1 MLKSRRLIVIPFLV
15 LFAAQCVTEEPIRDD
30 ITVQEMTS
38 PVADGSRYPYLHH
51 SSESTAMSWLQKLDS
66 THFAVQVASLTNGV
80 WSDPETVVE
89 SDSFFVNWADFP
101 SVVSYDG
108 KPIAAHWLQKV
119 PGGTYAYHV
128 MMSFRNEDG
137 SWSQPFSP
145 HRDGTPTEHGFVS
158 MIALDADRV
167 LAVWLDGRNTGGGGH
182 DDHGGHA
189 ADNHGASDL
198 DNAMTLRSAEINR
211 DGSIEHEHEIDSAIC
226 DCCQTSLVDIPGGA
240 LVVYRDRS
248 SEEIRDIYKSRYSNS
263 TNSWDTPITLHN
275 DGWQINGCP
284 VNGPRVIAN
293 GMDVV
298 AVWFT
303 MAGETPQVK
312 ASRSNDG
319 GLSFS
324 DPVIVDEGRTN
335 GRVDVVFDGAQTA
348 WISWMGS
355 DGENPK
361 LAMRSWPKDK
371 ELGDIR
377 FVGDSDDRRGSGFPR
392 MVWAGDRIVM
402 ATTQTA
408 DAMVVKV
415 REIEIK

>member
-1 MLKSRRLIVIPFLV
+1 
-15 LFAAQCVTEEPIRDD
+15 
-30 ITVQEMTS
+30 
-38 PVADGSRYPYLHH
+38 
-51 SSESTAMSWLQKLDS
+51 MSWLQKLDS
-66 THFAVQVASLTNGV
+66 TRFAVQVASLTNGV

-145 HRDGTPTEHGFVS
+145 HTDGTPTEHGFVS
-158 MIALDADRV
+158 MIALDTDRV

-182 DDHGGHA
+182 DDHGGDA
-189 ADNHGASDL
+189 ADNHGTSDL
-198 DNAMTLRSAEINR
+198 SNAMTLRSAEINR
-211 DGSIEHEHEIDSAIC
+211 NGSIEHEHEIDSAIC
-226 DCCQTSLVDIPGGA
+226 DCCQTSLVAIPGGA

-248 SEEIRDIYKSRYSNS
+248 SEEIRDIYKSRYSSS
-263 TNSWDTPITLHN
+263 TNSWDTPIALHN

-284 VNGPRVIAN
+284 VNGPRVTAN

-312 ASRSNDG
+312 ASRSSDG

-355 DGENPK
+355 DGENPM
-361 LAMRSWPKDK
+361 LAIRSWPKDK
-371 ELGDIR
+371 ELGVIR

-392 MVWAGDRIVM
+392 MVWAGDRIMM
-402 ATTQTA
+402 ANTQTA
-408 DAMVVKV
+408 DAMMVKV
-415 REIEIK
+415 REVQIK